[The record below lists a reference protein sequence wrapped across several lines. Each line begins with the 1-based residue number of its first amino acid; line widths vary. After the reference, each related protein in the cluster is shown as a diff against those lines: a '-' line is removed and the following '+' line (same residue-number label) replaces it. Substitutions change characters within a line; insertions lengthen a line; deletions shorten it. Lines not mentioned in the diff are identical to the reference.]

1 MELGWRRPAAEREEF
16 ERLLSP
22 HATGLYNA
30 ALRLAR
36 DADDAA
42 DLFQEAVLRAFR
54 NFSSFREKMPG
65 GQAFRS
71 WMYRILTNCYINE
84 YHRRGR
90 RAKTVSMDAMEGKS
104 VSDLPDEHRSP
115 ATAAMGNW
123 EFDTIVRAIR
133 NLPEEYRKAL
143 IYVDLQDLTYQE
155 AAEAL
160 SVPIGTVRSRVSRGR
175 AELRQRLR
183 SILPELAKEER

>member
-1 MELGWRRPAAEREEF
+1 MRLGWHQSEAERDEF

-36 DADDAA
+36 NPDDAA
-42 DLFQEAVLRAFR
+42 DLFQEAILRAFR
-54 NFSSFREKMPG
+54 NFGTFREKLPG

-84 YHRRGR
+84 YHRQGR
-90 RAKTVSMDAMEGKS
+90 RAKTVSMDATEGRG
-104 VSDLPDEHRSP
+104 VADLPDNTTSP
-115 ATAAMGNW
+115 ALAAMEHW
-123 EFDTIVRAIR
+123 EFETIVRAIR

-155 AAEAL
+155 AADAL

-175 AELRQRLR
+175 AELRRRLQNV
-183 SILPELAKEER
+183 LPDKESKEP

>member
-1 MELGWRRPAAEREEF
+1 MELGWRRPAADREEF

-36 DADDAA
+36 DSDDAA

-54 NFSSFREKMPG
+54 NFGSFREKMPG

-84 YHRRGR
+84 YHRQGR

-115 ATAAMGNW
+115 ATVTMGNW
-123 EFDTIVRAIR
+123 EFDTIVKAIR

-160 SVPIGTVRSRVSRGR
+160 AVPIGTVRSRVSRGR

-183 SILPELAKEER
+183 SILPELAKEDS

>member
-1 MELGWRRPAAEREEF
+1 MELGWRRPAADREEF
-16 ERLLSP
+16 EKLLSP

-30 ALRLAR
+30 ALRLSR

-54 NFSSFREKMPG
+54 NFGSFREKMPG

-84 YHRRGR
+84 YHRQGR
-90 RAKTVSMDAMEGKS
+90 RAKTVSMDAMEGRS
-104 VSDLPDEHRSP
+104 VSDLPDERRGP
-115 ATAAMGNW
+115 ATLTMDNW
-123 EFDTIVRAIR
+123 EFETIVKAIR
-133 NLPEEYRKAL
+133 NLPEEYKKAL

-183 SILPELAKEER
+183 GILPELAKEET

>member
-1 MELGWRRPAAEREEF
+1 MDFGWRKTPGDRDEF

-22 HATGLYNA
+22 HASSLYNA

-36 DADDAA
+36 DPDDAS

-54 NFSSFREKMPG
+54 NFGSFRERIPG

-84 YHRRGR
+84 YHRQGR
-90 RAKTVSMDAMEGKS
+90 RTKTVSMDATEGKS
-104 VSDLPDEHRSP
+104 VADVPDTHRSP
-115 ATAAMGNW
+115 ALAAMDNW
-123 EFDTIVRAIR
+123 EFETIVRAIQ

-143 IYVDLQDLTYQE
+143 IFVDLQDLTYQE

-175 AELRQRLR
+175 AELRLRLKHL
-183 SILPELAKEER
+183 LPELMKEEA